1 MHKNRYSRINFLII
15 LFLISL
21 PHLAFANASNRRCE
35 SVFNQLSIPYQNE
48 TLSFTDLDQNN
59 QSKQS
64 KNSLKSNS
72 PSQFDSQF
80 NSTVDQLSYAR
91 RTKIALAKAHN
102 HLIVQSNA
110 FVVMRGLED
119 YQNAFQ
125 DKFTYALNQLRP
137 NDHWIDVG
145 SGSAKAQLE
154 FLSQSDN
161 SKVQTTA
168 IAVNK
173 PVVYSV
179 LKNTYAFKHPGI
191 LQKHRYFSGKTVEE
205 LDLVR
210 ERLVS
215 ADLVTDLFGA
225 FSYSPQIDQVLFK
238 QISMLK
244 VGGQLFVYTPLIMQI
259 KIYDQKG
266 NQIPIRDWLSSI
278 PGVKVS
284 SLFLGI
290 EDSQYALDE
299 FSLMNGFMLEKT
311 SNEFRV
317 PRLQLINM
325 TSEIVPERTYRLN
338 RP

>member
-1 MHKNRYSRINFLII
+1 M
-15 LFLISL
+15 
-21 PHLAFANASNRRCE
+21 
-35 SVFNQLSIPYQNE
+35 
-48 TLSFTDLDQNN
+48 
-59 QSKQS
+59 
-64 KNSLKSNS
+64 
-72 PSQFDSQF
+72 
-80 NSTVDQLSYAR
+80 
-91 RTKIALAKAHN
+91 
-102 HLIVQSNA
+102 
-110 FVVMRGLED
+110 
-119 YQNAFQ
+119 
-125 DKFTYALNQLRP
+125 RP

-154 FLSQSDN
+154 FLSQLN
-161 SKVQTTA
+161 TSKIQTSA

-179 LKNTYAFKHPGI
+179 LKNTYALKHPGI

-311 SNEFRV
+311 SNEFTV